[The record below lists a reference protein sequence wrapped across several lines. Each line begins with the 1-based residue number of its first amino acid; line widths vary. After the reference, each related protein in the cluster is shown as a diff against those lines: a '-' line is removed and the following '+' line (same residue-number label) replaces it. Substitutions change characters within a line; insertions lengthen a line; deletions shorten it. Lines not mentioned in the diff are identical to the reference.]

1 MFFAFRVMVGLGVLM
16 LLLVV
21 CSAWAWWRGKLGS
34 AHLLHTAWRWMAPA
48 GFVALLSG
56 WYVTEIG
63 RQPWVVYGVL
73 RTRDAVS
80 PLITRT
86 EVLWSLA
93 SFISV
98 YVVIFGA
105 GIWYLIRLL
114 QKGPEVHESA
124 PDSEH
129 GLKTAARPLSTADAR
144 DIGEGS
150 AP

>member
-1 MFFAFRVMVGLGVLM
+1 M
-16 LLLVV
+16 
-21 CSAWAWWRGKLGS
+21 
-34 AHLLHTAWRWMAPA
+34 
-48 GFVALLSG
+48 
-56 WYVTEIG
+56 
-63 RQPWVVYGVL
+63 L